1 MTFAD
6 IPGALAAI
14 SEFLFSAGTD
24 MPEDAGAALVTAAA
38 ATSPVDRIVGF
49 GRAVHNKRAELGGD
63 AHAIGLAALAFA
75 AQNGW
80 HGLASE
86 APDMIA
92 DLIEGRA

>member
-14 SEFLFSAGTD
+14 SGFLFSAAL
-24 MPEDAGAALVTAAA
+24 PEDAGAALVTAAA

-49 GRAVHNKRAELGGD
+49 GRAVHDNRAELGGD
-63 AHAIGLAALAFA
+63 AHAIGVAALAFA